1 MLLVLP
7 VELSPHWLREKFVL
21 RAMKVDIG
29 EKNITGGINLAWV
42 IKMSV
47 STALHQRSEDLGNPG
62 IDLTLGHFPTR
73 EAGS

>member
-1 MLLVLP
+1 
-7 VELSPHWLREKFVL
+7 
-21 RAMKVDIG
+21 MKVDIG